1 MKTASEMEVLR
12 SKIDDI
18 DEQILSLLAFRLEV
32 AEEIGVLKKEKWL
45 KSLDSTRFTQ
55 VLQQVKKLWK
65 KHDISEKSIDA
76 IWQAIHEES
85 LSRQK

>member
-1 MKTASEMEVLR
+1 MKTASEMDVLR

-18 DEQILSLLAFRLEV
+18 DEQILLLLAFRLEV
-32 AEEIGVLKKEKWL
+32 AEEIGVIKKETWL

-55 VLQQVKKLWK
+55 VLQQVAKLWK
-65 KHDISEKSIDA
+65 EHGISEKCTDA